1 VGRVTRVAFSAS
13 YVWLMKKREL
23 KNRLRQRTA
32 DKLYDLARSTGRVP
46 NQLPAGESPAKTHE
60 QLRRSAQTRGKR
72 QPDQNLAG

>member
-1 VGRVTRVAFSAS
+1 
-13 YVWLMKKREL
+13 MKKREL

-46 NQLPAGESPAKTHE
+46 NQLPAGGSPANPE

-72 QPDQNLAG
+72 QPDQNLAP